1 MRLVVLGTIGAAI
14 LASGCATVAPATC
27 DPPQFDP
34 PGRLTCEVVVAAARE
49 QLAAVAGV
57 TRLEVLWRGCPPN
70 ATCFGHSGNSA
81 GVIATIAEGRQ
92 VFVWVV
98 INQAGGVQ
106 ADPPQPVVP
115 SQLPAGG

>member
-1 MRLVVLGTIGAAI
+1 MRQVVLGTIVLAS
-14 LASGCATVAPATC
+14 LASGCATLAPATC

-49 QLAAVAGV
+49 QLVGVAGV

-70 ATCFGHSGNSA
+70 ARCVAHNGNSA
-81 GVIATIAEGRQ
+81 GVVATVAEGRQ

-98 INQAGGVQ
+98 INQFGGVQ
-106 ADPPQPVVP
+106 AEPPQPVLP